1 MQLLLFCFITGNND
15 MHLKNFSLYR
25 PSKDYQLA
33 PAYDLLNT
41 TIANPK
47 DKEELAMPLSGR
59 KSKLC
64 LDDFLNTA
72 KTIGLEENIVLRL
85 VKGFEKALPKW
96 KLLIESSFLDEDIK
110 KEYNKLII
118 SRLNRLQE

>member
-1 MQLLLFCFITGNND
+1 
-15 MHLKNFSLYR
+15 
-25 PSKDYQLA
+25 
-33 PAYDLLNT
+33 
-41 TIANPK
+41 
-47 DKEELAMPLSGR
+47 MPLSGR

-96 KLLIESSFLDEDIK
+96 KLLIESSFLDEDMK
-110 KEYNKLII
+110 KEYNKLIV

>member
-1 MQLLLFCFITGNND
+1 

-47 DKEELAMPLSGR
+47 DKEELAMTLSGR

-64 LDDFLNTA
+64 LDDFLNIA
-72 KTIGLEENIVLRL
+72 KTIGLDKKIVLHL
-85 VKGFEKALPKW
+85 VKGFEKSLPKW
-96 KLLIESSFLDEDIK
+96 KSLIESSFLDEDIK

-118 SRLNRLQE
+118 SRLHRLQR